1 MRIAGAEEVLTE
13 FAEKMNIPVITT
25 IMGKVRCQAITGF
38 MWVISECME
47 ITLPIWLSA
56 NVMFYLPSE

>member
-25 IMGKVRCQAITGF
+25 IMGKVRCQAITDF

-47 ITLPIWLSA
+47 ITLPIWPSA